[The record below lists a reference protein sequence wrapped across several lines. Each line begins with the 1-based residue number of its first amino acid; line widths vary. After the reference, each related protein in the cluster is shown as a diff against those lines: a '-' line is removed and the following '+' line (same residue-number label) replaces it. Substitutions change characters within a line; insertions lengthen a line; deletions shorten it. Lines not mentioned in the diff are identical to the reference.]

1 MARALLA
8 IGCRDYED
16 EKSFGPLDG
25 ADTDAER
32 IFGTLVEGT
41 GHYDEAL
48 SRKLISPTVAEIRE
62 ALTGLYDIGE
72 VDVISFF
79 FAGHGAVEAEIYYL
93 CPNDSRGDRLPV
105 SALRVD
111 DVIAAL
117 VDVRPRQV
125 NVVMDSCESGGA
137 MLDMASLLK
146 VENLI
151 GPESPNVSFLA
162 ASAPDQYSYGDEIEG
177 GLATTALMAY
187 LAGEERLRSDRP
199 FLDLVELGRRISQ
212 DVRQDDQRP
221 VAWGINL
228 HGEDQFAANPFYEE
242 AAERPYLPMNLA
254 PSTAAGRAVR
264 KYSERFWRHYQS
276 LPADPAYAE
285 LAELLR
291 LACKD
296 LDKIGVSPAGF
307 MRGVAST
314 LRVRA
319 EASDDP
325 LAPSDAL
332 ACSLT
337 VLLPFVEDDDVAVLA
352 RELLAEKRGVDAAV
366 RGELAE
372 RIRSDRFAL
381 LNARELLADF
391 FLLPIRVSRVLGWL
405 SAGVLS
411 DHLLL
416 GAVDDETVRGSSE
429 LARLVAEGYR
439 DSLVA
444 MSDAQAPEV
453 YLFGKACEVLGE
465 DELAREV
472 ASRYFENLQK
482 IGGFVASAV
491 ASAQEAILY
500 LGART
505 SGQPGALPRVT
516 ANPVMFLPAL
526 LLLGARLGLDTAW
539 NPRLQTLDGKLF
551 GFFVPGDHKEFG
563 MTRVP
568 TGANALPRLGHEFFT
583 LRELIEWFSSNV
595 RPALSKDP
603 SLDLAETKALGVLAS
618 YLYPDRVPYFLEA

>member
-8 IGCRDYED
+8 IGCRDYKE
-16 EKSFGPLDG
+16 EKRFPLLDG

-41 GHYDEAL
+41 GHYDEAF

-72 VDVISFF
+72 IDVISFY
-79 FAGHGAVEAEIYYL
+79 FAGHGLVERGIYYL
-93 CPNDSRGDRLPV
+93 CPKDARRDRLPV
-105 SALRVD
+105 SALRID
-111 DVIAAL
+111 EAITAL

-125 NVVMDSCESGGA
+125 NVVMDSCQSGGA

-146 VENLI
+146 AENLV

-162 ASAPDQYSYGDEIEG
+162 ASARDQYAYGHKIEG
-177 GLATTALMAY
+177 GFATTALMAY
-187 LAGEERLRSDRP
+187 LDGEERLRSDRP
-199 FLDLVELGRRISQ
+199 FLDLVELGRRVSEDMGD
-212 DVRQDDQRP
+212 DVQRP
-221 VAWGINL
+221 VAWAINL
-228 HGEDQFAANPFYEE
+228 YGEDQFAANPFYEE
-242 AAERPYLPMNLA
+242 VAERPYLPMNLA
-254 PSTAAGRAVR
+254 PSTAAGRTVR

-276 LPADPAYAE
+276 LPTGPDYAE

-296 LDKIGVSPAGF
+296 LEEIGVPPAGF

-332 ACSLT
+332 SCSLT
-337 VLLPFVEDDDVAVLA
+337 ALLPFVEDDEVAALA

-381 LNARELLADF
+381 LNARAALADF
-391 FLLPIRVSRVLGWL
+391 YLLPIRVSRVLGWL
-405 SAGVLS
+405 SAGVLA

-416 GAVDDETVRGSSE
+416 GAVDDETARGCSE
-429 LARLVAEGYR
+429 LARLVAGSYR

-453 YLFGKACEVLGE
+453 YLFGKACEVLE
-465 DELAREV
+465 EEELAREV
-472 ASRYFENLQK
+472 ASKYFNDLEVV
-482 IGGFVASAV
+482 GGFVASAG

-500 LGART
+500 LDARA
-505 SGQPGALPRVT
+505 SGQPGARPRVT
-516 ANPVMFLPAL
+516 ANPIMFLPAL
-526 LLLGARLGLDTAW
+526 LLWGARLGFDTAW
-539 NPRLQTLDGKLF
+539 NPRLQAFDGKLQS
-551 GFFVPGDHKEFG
+551 FFVPGDHKEFG
-563 MTRVP
+563 MERVP
-568 TGANALPRLGHEFFT
+568 TGANGLPRLGHEFFT
-583 LRELIEWFSSNV
+583 LRGVADWFSSNV
-595 RPALSKDP
+595 RPALGKDP
-603 SLDLAETKALGVLAS
+603 SLNLAETKALCVLAA
-618 YLYPDRVPYFLEA
+618 YLYPDRLPYFLEG